1 MTGPITPGRAAALPF
16 PIVRPAGHTRR
27 NRSRGGIRVGLIA
40 SELLAL
46 TALVLIL
53 APLAG
58 QVRWSSASR
67 LLSGWP
73 DLRDAHATC
82 QQFVREWDDLRN
94 RARMVHPEGGAWS
107 WTRLDDGRF
116 RIIGHSDSRTRS
128 GILRRTRYQ
137 CDLVPLTSN
146 GRWRV
151 DNLVISHE
159 RPAEPT

>member
-1 MTGPITPGRAAALPF
+1 MTGPITPVRAAALPF
-16 PIVRPAGHTRR
+16 PIVRPPGHTRR
-27 NRSRGGIRVGLIA
+27 KTSRGIRIGLIA

-67 LLSGWP
+67 LLAGWP
-73 DLRDAHATC
+73 DLRDAHAAC
-82 QQFVREWDDLRN
+82 QQFVRESDNPRN
-94 RARMVHPEGGAWS
+94 RGRVVRPEGGAWS

-116 RIIGHSDSRTRS
+116 RIIGHSDSRT
-128 GILRRTRYQ
+128 GAGTLRRTRYQ

-151 DNLVISHE
+151 DSLVISHE
-159 RPAEPT
+159 RPTQPT

>member
-1 MTGPITPGRAAALPF
+1 MADAITPVRAAALPF
-16 PIVRPAGHTRR
+16 PMVQPPGRTRR
-27 NRSRGGIRVGLIA
+27 KRSRGIRVGLVA
-40 SELLAL
+40 SELLSL

-53 APLAG
+53 APLAS
-58 QVRWSSASR
+58 QIRWSGASR
-67 LLSGWP
+67 LLTGWS

-82 QQFVREWDDLRN
+82 QQFVRESESLRN
-94 RARMVHPEGGAWS
+94 RARMARPQGGAWS

-116 RIIGHSDSRTRS
+116 RIMGHSDSRTRS
-128 GILRRTRYQ
+128 GTLRRTRYQ

-151 DNLVISHE
+151 DSLVVIHE